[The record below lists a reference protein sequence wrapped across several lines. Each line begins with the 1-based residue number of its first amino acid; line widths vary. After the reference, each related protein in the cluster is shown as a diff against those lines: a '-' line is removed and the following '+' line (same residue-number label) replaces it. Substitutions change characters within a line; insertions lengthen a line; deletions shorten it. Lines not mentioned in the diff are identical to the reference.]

1 MRRGCAAIAVWDL
14 FLVGVP
20 LVIAAILAFNNWPL
34 ANDRIL
40 LAAIFLVELFFI
52 LVPASWYGP
61 GLGPTSVSVGG
72 PQSQPTYDEFK
83 AAADEK
89 RASIGM
95 PVGLD
100 PIAIGPAIAL
110 LVIAISFAVTR

>member
-1 MRRGCAAIAVWDL
+1 MAIAIWDL

-20 LVIAAILAFNNWPL
+20 LAIAAILAFNNWPL
-34 ANDRIL
+34 ANIWL
-40 LAAIFLVELFFI
+40 LLGGVFLAELFFV
-52 LVPASWYGP
+52 LVPASFYAPGP
-61 GLGPTSVSVGG
+61 GPTNVGVAGPR
-72 PQSQPTYDEFK
+72 QPTYDEFI

-89 RASIGM
+89 RASVGI

-110 LVIAISFAVTR
+110 LVIVVSFAISH